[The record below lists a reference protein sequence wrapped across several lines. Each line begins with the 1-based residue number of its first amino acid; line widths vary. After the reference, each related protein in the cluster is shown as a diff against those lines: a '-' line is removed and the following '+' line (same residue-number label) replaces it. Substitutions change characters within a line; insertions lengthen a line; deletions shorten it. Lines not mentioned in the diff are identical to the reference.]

1 MNIDIPVT
9 KSIVKTMVINF
20 RVDENKL
27 GYSEVVYDLLAMNG
41 KKVGEF
47 RIDDDDFPDEV
58 KETLL
63 SLKYELDE
71 AARDPINREL
81 RLLEASNDNS

>member
-41 KKVGEF
+41 KRVGQF
-47 RIDDDDFPDEV
+47 RINDDDFPDEV

-81 RLLEASNDNS
+81 KLLEAPNNNS